1 MKFILKLLP
10 LVFFGVIIYSCCKDD
25 EELAQRIPTD
35 RGEQYIVDK
44 AKIENYLKSHR
55 MEIDPVTL
63 EVTLIKL
70 TQEQIDN
77 PLLYEE
83 EGIISLWGQD
93 GTQANLPAR
102 QELIRKHDARD
113 YRTTALTRIDDNV
126 DYTLHYFV
134 INEGGVSGGSQLDY
148 KPHVYDSL
156 LCGYKNW
163 NLEKDVMMEREFAPR
178 WFDLQNQIAV
188 SAFRQI
194 IPTINI
200 ASGFTENNGQVTFQ
214 NFGSVLVFVPSGLAY
229 FSSGAGS
236 NVQPFDCLGFQINAY
251 NMKRKDSDFIV
262 GNGTNLG
269 ARNDFIPNIFEFNHL
284 DFNNIMIFDPVTK
297 QTLDL
302 WSFDSDG
309 DGVPNFL
316 DADDDG
322 DSVLTRREIRKKYDG
337 LTCSLPKWYDT
348 NGIFQNVY
356 NAIPYNE
363 VVDDD
368 GNPIRVHLNSGLK
381 YNSFNMV
388 GGVNTAIP
396 PNDSNNCWPS
406 N

>member
-77 PLLYEE
+77 PLLYEQ

-269 ARNDFIPNIFEFNHL
+269 ARNDFIPNIFEFNHPE
-284 DFNNIMIFDPVTK
+284 DFTDIVIFDPVTK
-297 QTLDL
+297 VTLDL

-322 DSVLTRREIRKKYDG
+322 DNVLTRREIRYRIQTDPGPPPVFECKN
-337 LTCSLPKWYDT
+337 PKWYNDT
-348 NGIFQNVY
+348 GLFQNQWEF
-356 NAIPYNE
+356 IPVTPLLNSN
-363 VVDDD
+363 
-368 GNPIRVHLNSGLK
+368 GLLNPNPGRKVHLNK
-381 YNSFNMV
+381 EYK
-388 GGVNTAIP
+388 
-396 PNDSNNCWPS
+396 NNAEGNGNCAP
-406 N
+406 